1 MASSLPR
8 RSSIRRRSS
17 LAIAKLPSAGN
28 ANAGGAPV
36 TATGRRGSVEGGF
49 NAMPRDRRLSLV
61 AHLQK
66 SKDRVAAVTAG
77 ARKKPLNNDLN
88 VRRVLL
94 TVPDLRTTEDIDF
107 LMEYTT
113 NVKFFD
119 DLSTEIRRRVLTY
132 MSFRSVEKNVPVIVQ
147 GETGDE
153 FYILMSG
160 SVAVCHRENAES
172 K

>member
-1 MASSLPR
+1 M
-8 RSSIRRRSS
+8 
-17 LAIAKLPSAGN
+17 
-28 ANAGGAPV
+28 
-36 TATGRRGSVEGGF
+36 
-49 NAMPRDRRLSLV
+49 
-61 AHLQK
+61 
-66 SKDRVAAVTAG
+66 
-77 ARKKPLNNDLN
+77 
-88 VRRVLL
+88 LL
-94 TVPDLRTTEDIDF
+94 TVPDLRTTDDIDF

-113 NVKFFD
+113 DVKFFD
-119 DLSTEIRRRVLTY
+119 DLSTEIRRQVLTY